1 MTSGAPRTAARRAA
15 VLGVLV
21 LLMQLVAGPAWA
33 HSELERS
40 DPPNGGMVAVG
51 RSYLTFW
58 FGEEVNLDASTFE
71 LRSQDGT
78 RIDLTAS
85 IDGGSG
91 GIVRLDTE
99 PLALATYELD
109 WRVLSLVDGHPASGS
124 VLFGV
129 GTRPDVVPTQGSAL
143 PGLPLLVLRWLDL
156 LALMLMIGSI
166 AVSDRV
172 LGALG
177 ELGSGPRRRVRRI
190 ALAAAVAAFYAG
202 LLTPFIRT
210 MRPGNP
216 LGPWISETWSTLVGS
231 PWGHLWLVREAV
243 LLVAALAIWSWAR
256 RPAEAAPRLRV
267 AIVALALTSF
277 VEAWAGHASGLPVG
291 SFPAAVLAAAHVLAA
306 GVWAGGLVVLAV
318 SVVPVMRR
326 EPRRRRTILASV
338 FRTFSPIAAAA
349 SVVLVAT
356 GLYEAG
362 RHLPDLSSATSTVY
376 GAAVVLKLALVLG
389 ALALAAIHTLL
400 VHPRLAARVR
410 AIVRRG
416 PGWSPVPVAR
426 FSATV
431 TTEAALLMA
440 ALVAAAMLTSVPT
453 AREVGD
459 ATALTAPHSENVDGL
474 FVTFEEVPGGPGLS
488 RLLVRVR
495 STVMPPPA
503 PVRAVEVA
511 LTAPDGT
518 ADVLRLRRT
527 EEGRYEAETPKA
539 TPGPW
544 SAAVNVRRSGRPD
557 AVAHASW
564 VQSSPTQGGGP
575 LEMTTTG
582 LAALLL
588 AGLGVALLAVRR
600 RARHSADASAGP
612 TVGPTVGPNVDSPA
626 GPTSDRM
633 RQLEETRR

>member
-1 MTSGAPRTAARRAA
+1 MTGSAPRTAARRVA
-15 VLGVLV
+15 VLGALV
-21 LLMQLVAGPAWA
+21 LLLQLVAGPAWA

-40 DPPNGGMVAVG
+40 DPPNGGMVAVD
-51 RSYLTFW
+51 RSYLTLW
-58 FGEEVNLDASTFE
+58 FGEQVNLEASTFE
-71 LRSQDGT
+71 LRTLDGT

-85 IDGGSG
+85 LDGGSG

-129 GTRPDVVPTQGSAL
+129 GTRPDVVPAQGAAL
-143 PGLPLLVLRWLDL
+143 PGLPLLLLRWLDL
-156 LALMLMIGSI
+156 LALMVMIGSI
-166 AVSDRV
+166 AVSGRV

-177 ELGSGPRRRVRRI
+177 VLGAGPRRRVRRI
-190 ALAAAVAAFYAG
+190 AVAAAVAAFYAG

-216 LGPWISETWSTLVGS
+216 FGPWISETWSTLVGS
-231 PWGHLWLVREAV
+231 PWGHLWLVREVV
-243 LLVAALAIWSWAR
+243 LLVAAVAIWSWAR
-256 RPAEAAPRLRV
+256 RPANAAPRLRV
-267 AIVALALTSF
+267 ALAALALTSF

-291 SFPAAVLAAAHVLAA
+291 SSPAALLAAAHVLAA
-306 GVWAGGLVVLAV
+306 GVWAGGLLVLAV

-326 EPRRRRTILASV
+326 EPLRRRTILISV
-338 FRTFSPIAAAA
+338 FRTFSPIAAIA

-376 GAAVVLKLALVLG
+376 GAAVLLKLAIVLG
-389 ALALAAIHTLL
+389 ALALAGMHTLL
-400 VHPRLAARVR
+400 VHPRLAARVG
-410 AIVRRG
+410 AMLRREV
-416 PGWSPVPVAR
+416 GWTPVSLAR

-431 TTEAALLMA
+431 TTEAALLVV

-488 RLLVRVR
+488 RILVRVR
-495 STVMPPPA
+495 STVMPAPA
-503 PVRAVEVA
+503 PVRAVEVV
-511 LTAPDGT
+511 LTGPDGT
-518 ADVLRLRRT
+518 ADVLQLRRT
-527 EEGRYEAETPKA
+527 EEGRYESETPTA
-539 TPGPW
+539 APGPW
-544 SAAVNVRRSGRPD
+544 SAAVSVRRSGRPD
-557 AVAHASW
+557 AVARASW
-564 VQSSPTQGGGP
+564 VQVSPTQGGGP
-575 LEMTTTG
+575 FEVAMTG

-588 AGLGVALLAVRR
+588 AGLGVGLLA
-600 RARHSADASAGP
+600 ARGRWRHGAGSTPGPASSPTAGSA
-612 TVGPTVGPNVDSPA
+612 
-626 GPTSDRM
+626 
-633 RQLEETRR
+633 RQLEESRR